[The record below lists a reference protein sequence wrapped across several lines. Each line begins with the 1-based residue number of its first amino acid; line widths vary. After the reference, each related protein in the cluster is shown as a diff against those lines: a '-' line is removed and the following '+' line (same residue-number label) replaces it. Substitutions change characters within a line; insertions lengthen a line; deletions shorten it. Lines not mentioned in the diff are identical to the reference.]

1 MAVFRAEL
9 QPHIADVVELP
20 FAGHRLVGLGDHGV
34 SCQYIGQQGKVF
46 VPRRGLET
54 AVHRPGHQVGGSCRS
69 PSRPQCG
76 SEHSCPYSVLP
87 QAVPGYI
94 RFAYEYGGSPSALF
108 LVIKHC
114 LISNLKFWR
123 FEIW

>member
-20 FAGHRLVGLGDHGV
+20 FAGHRLVGVRDYAIL
-34 SCQYIGQQGKVF
+34 GQQREIL

-54 AVHRPGHQVGGSCRS
+54 AVYRPGHQVGGSCRS

-114 LISNLKFWR
+114 LISNLEFLGYAA
-123 FEIW
+123 